1 MEVLKVEAYEA
12 QDQEVIV
19 SPEELEKLQRE
30 EELKQQNTEFALEM
44 VTLLTQEFYIMLAIM
59 VCENVLQ
66 EAKNEKIAVEF
77 VEMLETNVWESLLMV
92 QFWSLFVK
100 QQMNSLQTQFKLRF
114 MVGEA
119 INNNKKQLTILIAAL
134 D

>member
-1 MEVLKVEAYEA
+1 
-12 QDQEVIV
+12 
-19 SPEELEKLQRE
+19 LEKLQRE

-92 QFWSLFVK
+92 
-100 QQMNSLQTQFKLRF
+100 
-114 MVGEA
+114 
-119 INNNKKQLTILIAAL
+119 
-134 D
+134 

>member
-1 MEVLKVEAYEA
+1 M
-12 QDQEVIV
+12 
-19 SPEELEKLQRE
+19 QRE

-92 QFWSLFVK
+92 WFWSLFVK

>member
-1 MEVLKVEAYEA
+1 M
-12 QDQEVIV
+12 
-19 SPEELEKLQRE
+19 QRE

-92 QFWSLFVK
+92 
-100 QQMNSLQTQFKLRF
+100 
-114 MVGEA
+114 
-119 INNNKKQLTILIAAL
+119 
-134 D
+134 

>member
-12 QDQEVIV
+12 KDQEVLV

-92 QFWSLFVK
+92 WFWSLFVK
-100 QQMNSLQTQFKLRF
+100 QQMNSYCKLR
-114 MVGEA
+114 VVVRKA

>member
-1 MEVLKVEAYEA
+1 
-12 QDQEVIV
+12 
-19 SPEELEKLQRE
+19 
-30 EELKQQNTEFALEM
+30 M

-92 QFWSLFVK
+92 
-100 QQMNSLQTQFKLRF
+100 
-114 MVGEA
+114 
-119 INNNKKQLTILIAAL
+119 
-134 D
+134 

>member
-12 QDQEVIV
+12 KDQEVLV

-92 QFWSLFVK
+92 WFWSLFVK
-100 QQMNSLQTQFKLRF
+100 QQMNSYCRLRF
-114 MVGEA
+114 VV
-119 INNNKKQLTILIAAL
+119 
-134 D
+134 

>member
-12 QDQEVIV
+12 KDQEVLV

-92 QFWSLFVK
+92 WFWSLFVK
-100 QQMNSLQTQFKLRF
+100 QQMNSYCRLRF
-114 MVGEA
+114 VVGKA